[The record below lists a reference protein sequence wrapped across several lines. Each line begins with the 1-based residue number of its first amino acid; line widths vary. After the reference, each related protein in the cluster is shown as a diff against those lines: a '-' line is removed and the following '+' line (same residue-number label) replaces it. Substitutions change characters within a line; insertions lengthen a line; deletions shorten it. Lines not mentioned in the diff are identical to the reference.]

1 MTITTYLS
9 GRRKLTT
16 TVDDS
21 AVRAKDARETM
32 KKSIS
37 GSASMWAFKEDKELV
52 GGDQG
57 PEGGGGCE
65 DRPLL
70 T

>member
-21 AVRAKDARETM
+21 AVRAKDAKESM
-32 KKSIS
+32 KKAIS
-37 GSASMWAFKEDKELV
+37 GSASMWAFKDDDGLV
-52 GGDQG
+52 GAIKALKGVTDVKI
-57 PEGGGGCE
+57 E
-65 DRPLL
+65 RY
-70 T
+70 